1 MPIYEGTNCMY
12 KSIGFGLIALIV
24 SVLSVSILYPFIGLY
39 GVTLFISLIWIGIL
53 VLINLYG
60 DRLMGQKS
68 LNLSDEEL
76 EKFGKEKIK
85 IE

>member
-1 MPIYEGTNCMY
+1 MY